1 MGLVMHR
8 ILPAVIVCMLTG
20 SATAAPGSDL
30 MTVEHTFAELAG
42 TKGLPAAYLSYLA
55 EDAVDFG
62 AGNMAPLYGRAAY
75 EASVKAGKADNPQ
88 GSVLSWSPEHVKMSA
103 DGTMGAVDGTWT
115 YQGPT
120 PDSGGSRMMLSGHYL
135 RVWKKDAGGA
145 WKIEADMAT
154 NDPAKP

>member
-1 MGLVMHR
+1 MHR
-8 ILPAVIVCMLTG
+8 ILLAVIVCAWAG
-20 SATAAPGSDL
+20 SAAAAPGDEL
-30 MTVEHTFAELAG
+30 MALEHTFSDFAG
-42 TKGLPAAYLSYLA
+42 AQGLPAAYLGYLA
-55 EDAVDFG
+55 DDAADFG

-75 EASVKAGKADNPQ
+75 EASVWAGKADNPK
-88 GSVLSWSPEHVKMSA
+88 GSRLSWSPEHVKMSA

-120 PDSGGSRMMLSGHYL
+120 PESGGPRMVLAGHYL
-135 RVWKKDAGGA
+135 RVWRKDAGGA